1 MTEFKGVEIQWDFR
15 PEKHSP
21 LSRGDALIV
30 FASRKAPSEK
40 LQRKYQNTSHFKG
53 LTAKMVEHYRSCVLC
68 NKTKNL
74 VVHHRHYRSL
84 FFEDPHKDVTLL
96 CQRCHGKHHRGR
108 R

>member
-1 MTEFKGVEIQWDFR
+1 MSDFN
-15 PEKHSP
+15 PGDHSP
-21 LSRGDALIV
+21 LSRADALAV
-30 FASRKAPSEK
+30 FASRKAPSA
-40 LQRKYQNTSHFKG
+40 LVQRKYHNTSHFKN

-68 NKTKNL
+68 NMTQGL

-84 FFEDPHKDVTLL
+84 FFEDTHTDVTLL